1 MFVPAYRV
9 CRFGQPEQVQ
19 YGPLLGQSSI
29 RVPNGDAVIRTIA
42 IVANGKQ
49 VGVRLVPCQT
59 YAGSGLFGGWIEG
72 ECD

>member
-19 YGPLLGQSSI
+19 NGPLLGQSSI

-49 VGVRLVPCQT
+49 VGVRLVPC
-59 YAGSGLFGGWIEG
+59 
-72 ECD
+72 